1 MSRVGRVASFLAC
14 WFQLGGLDWACR
26 KKNLR
31 GLDEVVLGNGSEGA
45 MVGRGAVMVLA
56 IDWRVNTTI
65 HVGADVVLGS
75 GGVGQ

>member
-14 WFQLGGLDWACR
+14 WFHLVGLDWSCR
-26 KKNLR
+26 KKNLW
-31 GLDEVVLGNGSEGA
+31 GLDGVVLGTGSEGA
-45 MVGRGAVMVLA
+45 MAGRGAVMEMA